1 MTSITGAEAE
11 RRIAHDDGDRT
22 DTVWIRGT
30 YFGSRTIYHDTRD
43 CRGFNRETERRTI
56 DRGQA
61 QQRLFAPCAWCVI
74 AGRPEAANE

>member
-1 MTSITGAEAE
+1 MTSLTVAEAE

-22 DTVWIRGT
+22 DTVWIRGA
-30 YFGSRTIYHDTRD
+30 YFGSRTIYHDD
-43 CRGFNRETERRTI
+43 PNCRGFNRETDRRTI

-74 AGRPEAANE
+74 TARPEVDNE